1 MSQSHEH
8 TVWRLGE
15 IGAGLTALKQHRE
28 PIPTPG
34 PGQYLVRIHSVS
46 LNYRDIV
53 YANGTYAAP
62 GLKGG
67 IVPGSDMAGE
77 IVSVGEHATK
87 FKTGDRVTS
96 IQEQANIYGLTDA
109 EHPQIIG
116 GPLDGVLQEYRVFD
130 EIALLRAPDYLT
142 YDELSTFPIAAVTAW
157 NAIYGGKYQLLPGET
172 VLLQGTGGVSMFGLL
187 IAKAAGARTIITS
200 SSDDKLELA
209 KKMGATHT
217 INYKRTPEWD
227 VEVKRLTNGVGA
239 HHIFDNVGLGEIERC
254 FGAVAAGGVIISV
267 GAFGGM
273 PTAVPDITI
282 LARLKQAILRGVIVG
297 SKQLFEQLLQ
307 FAEVNEIHP
316 HIHRVFEFD
325 QTIEA
330 LQYLESAQHFGKVV
344 IHVTSH

>member
-1 MSQSHEH
+1 MTQPLQQK
-8 TVWRLGE
+8 VWRLGE
-15 IGAGLTALKQHRE
+15 IGAGYNAMKQHRE

-53 YANGTYAAP
+53 YANGTYPAP

-67 IVPGSDMAGE
+67 IVPVSDMAGE
-77 IVSVGEHATK
+77 IVAVGENALK
-87 FKTGDRVTS
+87 FKAGDRVTS

-109 EHPQIIG
+109 LHPQILG

-157 NAIYGGKYQLLPGET
+157 NALYGGKTKLIPGET

-187 IAKAAGARTIITS
+187 IAHAAGARTIITS
-200 SSDDKLELA
+200 SEDAKLALA

-217 INYKRTPEWD
+217 INYKRTPDWD
-227 VEVKRLTNGVGA
+227 VEVNRLTDGVGA
-239 HHIFDNVGLGEIERC
+239 HHVIDNVGLNEIERC
-254 FGAVAAGGVIISV
+254 FGAVATGGNVISV
-267 GAFGGM
+267 GGLGGK
-273 PTAVPDITI
+273 PTAVPNIPM
-282 LARLKQAILRGVIVG
+282 LAILKQAILRGVIVG
-297 SKQLFEQLLQ
+297 SKQLFEELLR

-316 HIHRVFEFD
+316 HVHRTFAFD
-325 QTIEA
+325 QAIEA
-330 LQYLESAQHFGKVV
+330 FQYLEGAQHFGKVV